1 MTKVFYD
8 TNALLDAILDRD
20 GSKDM
25 QLLMELGRLGEIRNY
40 TSVLTIANIAYVVR
54 KIVPP
59 TEIRHI
65 LKRYVKAFEVL
76 PMDAGCV
83 GEAIRFPGK
92 DFEDNLQIACAI
104 ANNCNFII
112 SRNIK
117 DFQQSPIPVYT
128 IQNFVDNLV
137 SE

>member
-65 LKRYVKAFEVL
+65 LKQYVKAFEVL

-83 GEAIRFPGK
+83 DEAIRFPGK
-92 DFEDNLQIACAI
+92 DFEDNLQIASYPE
-104 ANNCNFII
+104 I
-112 SRNIK
+112 SRTFSILR
-117 DFQQSPIPVYT
+117 FRF
-128 IQNFVDNLV
+128 IQ
-137 SE
+137 

>member
-65 LKRYVKAFEVL
+65 LKQYVKAFEVL
-76 PMDAGCV
+76 H
-83 GEAIRFPGK
+83 
-92 DFEDNLQIACAI
+92 LQLNMKSFDLC
-104 ANNCNFII
+104 
-112 SRNIK
+112 
-117 DFQQSPIPVYT
+117 
-128 IQNFVDNLV
+128 L
-137 SE
+137 

>member
-8 TNALLDAILDRD
+8 TNALLDAILDRE

-25 QLLMELGRLGEIRNY
+25 QVLMELGRLGEIRNY
-40 TSVLTIANIAYVVR
+40 TSILTIANIAYVLR
-54 KIVPP
+54 KIVPS
-59 TEIRHI
+59 TEIRRI
-65 LKRYVKAFEVL
+65 LKQYVKAFEVL
-76 PMDAGCV
+76 PMDASCV
-83 GEAIRFPGK
+83 DEAIHFPGK

-112 SRNIK
+112 SRNVT

-128 IQNFVDNLV
+128 IGNFVDNLV